1 MALPNSG
8 PITMAM
14 IAAEIGISA
23 SGLSLNDSR
32 VRQLAGKPSGAISFA
47 DLLGK
52 AWAYLNSIN
61 CDAVSYNGGESMLLR
76 LLSVDSNTSWT
87 ATCFLRAA
95 NSAAIR
101 SRGSNQWEL
110 HPTRYDYNCWG
121 DATIRVTGA
130 GKTIDWNFPRYY
142 VASWSVS
149 CFTADCLV
157 LMADGS
163 LKRIDSIVEGDFVR
177 TAVGVSRVSGID
189 KPVLGKRTLYSF
201 KGGMKTS
208 GEHSIWSRDAT
219 GKQWWATHDMEQWR
233 HEAESGYGPSFDQL
247 PYDLTGGN
255 VVWEYATVD
264 GWSKEAA
271 LPVPAAPDTQLYHL
285 LLDTGGSYFVNGYL
299 VSSMADSGGVD
310 WHNFTVE

>member
-23 SGLSLNDSR
+23 SGLSLNDGS

-52 AWAYLNSIN
+52 AWAYLNSISTT
-61 CDAVSYNGGESMLLR
+61 VQNGYRVILTG
-76 LLSVDSNTSWT
+76 VDTNTSYT
-87 ATCFLRAA
+87 A
-95 NSAAIR
+95 SATVINGYNVRLVQRNATTWDLLATK
-101 SRGSNQWEL
+101 SNVGAGG
-110 HPTRYDYNCWG
+110 TV
-121 DATIRVTGA
+121 RVSVTAA
-130 GKTIDWNFPRYY
+130 GKTLYNDHILDVSSFD
-142 VASWSVS
+142 SS
-149 CFTADCLV
+149 CFTEDCLV

-163 LKRIDSIVEGDFVR
+163 LKRIDAVVPGDFVR
-177 TAVGVSRVSGID
+177 TAVGISRVSGVD
-189 KPVLGKRTLYSF
+189 KPLLGHRTLYGF

-208 GEHSIWSRDAT
+208 GEHSVWSRDAQ
-219 GKQWWATHDMEQWR
+219 GKQWWATHDMEQWLY
-233 HEAESGYGPSFDQL
+233 EAATGQGPSFDQL

-255 VVWEYATVD
+255 VLWDYATVG
-264 GWSKEAA
+264 GWSTEAA
-271 LPVPAAPDTQLYHL
+271 QPLPAAPDTQLYHL

-310 WHNFTVE
+310 WHNFTWSNI